1 MTKPANEFNHYIKIF
16 ENYVASFELLLEELS
31 KSKKNVSKYL
41 ISDLKNAI
49 EWIFKLVTIYQSD
62 TYRAPWPKTYETA
75 MFGITFSKTQPAQ
88 GTIEWLEQR
97 KNRISASD
105 IGSALDENE
114 YKESDIVIIEKCGY
128 PDHWWFDESSFVFTH
143 HGHKYEFV
151 ASQIHEVKYKVKCNE
166 AGFIPHPTIDFIG
179 ASPDKF
185 VIDDINHRG
194 YLVEI
199 KCPYRR
205 YPKPNIVPRYYWIQ
219 MQIQLE
225 VTGLDECYFEDCRIL
240 EYSSEA
246 EYLEDTDMVCPKKG
260 VIGAVQDLVANTIH
274 YIYPVLHNP
283 ETDNGSENERYLRM
297 KNEIDISVN
306 ELKQKSEKYY
316 FKGYSWW
323 RLEKHESIL
332 VLRDRKWFAEV
343 FPKLQAFWQKIL
355 YHRAHGYDE
364 LLKKYNKPTVA
375 ELLAKPKV
383 QNTDSTKMLNDMLC
397 F

>member
-1 MTKPANEFNHYIKIF
+1 MTKPFNEFNHYIKIF

-128 PDHWWFDESSFVFTH
+128 PDHWWFDESSSVFTH

-185 VIDDINHRG
+185 AIDNINHRG

-205 YPKPNIVPRYYWIQ
+205 YPKPNVIPRYYWIQ

-260 VIGAVQDLVANTIH
+260 IIGAVQDLIANTIH
-274 YIYPVLHNP
+274 YIYPVLCNS
-283 ETDNGSENERYLRM
+283 NSESESERYLRM
-297 KNEIDISVN
+297 KNEIDIRVD
-306 ELKQKSEKYY
+306 ELKKKSEKYY

-332 VLRDRKWFAEV
+332 VLRDRKWFTEV
-343 FPKLQAFWQKIL
+343 FPRLQAFWQKIL

-375 ELLAKPKV
+375 ELINPK
-383 QNTDSTKMLNDMLC
+383 L